1 MCVCFNVVYQCYYL
15 RFNVQ
20 ILSAEGVLA
29 CESWPMFK
37 KLLIYDN
44 PFTAT
49 HKGEGDP
56 YTTVH
61 LIHVLTGLHPLL
73 QMKLE
78 NHCGIKVVR

>member
-1 MCVCFNVVYQCYYL
+1 MCVCVFTIVNCLL

-61 LIHVLTGLHPLL
+61 LIHVLIQVCT
-73 QMKLE
+73 
-78 NHCGIKVVR
+78 HCCR